1 MDILREMEIE
11 SWKKE
16 LIKAE
21 LKLRE
26 AEKYKDTAG
35 QEFYSSYKLFAT
47 KKLERLERYGN

>member
-16 LIKAE
+16 LVKAE

-26 AEKYKDTAG
+26 AEKYKDHAG
-35 QEFYSSYKLFAT
+35 QEYYSSYKLFAT
-47 KKLERLERYGN
+47 KKLERLERYGK